1 MALNFSTHAE
11 IPVRP
16 GPGSMVVA
24 SVRAWLGEKL
34 NPIRLRR
41 VPRRD
46 VDYDI
51 LVPADQFDLA
61 EILDPVLFE
70 HEWRALEAQVQRL
83 TGSNAS
89 ADHSSN
95 AGDRRA
101 LYQCVRRLRP
111 RAVLEIGTWLGIST
125 LCIAAAMRQNV
136 RSSGDRPGILTTID
150 VLDVDSPAHPWRRYG
165 LSRSPRDLIGAAG
178 LANIVE
184 FVTEESSIFLARA
197 GRRFDFAYLDGS
209 TAAARVYRDLQELPN
224 VLHPGAAALLHA
236 YFPRGR
242 PLWPGEPAIT
252 GPWRAVNRLQAEG
265 VSIAARPLRELPWQT
280 KRGSRTTSLAFI
292 GRAP

>member
-1 MALNFSTHAE
+1 M
-11 IPVRP
+11 
-16 GPGSMVVA
+16 
-24 SVRAWLGEKL
+24 RAWLGERL

-46 VDYDI
+46 IDYAI
-51 LVPADQFDLA
+51 LAPADQFDVA
-61 EILDPVLFE
+61 GILDPVLFDD
-70 HEWRALEAQVQRL
+70 EWRALEAEVQRL
-83 TGSNAS
+83 TGSKAS

-101 LYQCVRRLRP
+101 LYQFVRRLRP

-125 LCIAAAMRQNV
+125 LCIAAAMRQNIN
-136 RSSGDRPGILTTID
+136 SSGDRTGILTTID
-150 VLDVDSPAHPWRRYG
+150 ALNVDSPAHPWRRCG
-165 LSRSPRDLIGAAG
+165 LSRSPRDLISAAG
-178 LANIVE
+178 LGNIVE
-184 FVTEESSIFLARA
+184 FVTEESSIFLASA

-224 VLHPGAAALLHA
+224 VLHTGAAALLHV
-236 YFPRGR
+236 YFPGGR

-280 KRGSRTTSLAFI
+280 KRGGRTTSLALI
-292 GRAP
+292 ARAP